1 MVQLLRKIPE
11 IIPKALG
18 IQNIPSNFATFANR
32 DVTKFFGTLGKRQTS
47 TNLLLDF
54 FSGKKSAENFTGL
67 THSEC
72 TEKFGWL
79 PKGL

>member
-18 IQNIPSNFATFANR
+18 IQNITSNFATFANR

-54 FSGKKSAENFTGL
+54 FFRKKISR
-67 THSEC
+67 
-72 TEKFGWL
+72 KFYWFNAL
-79 PKGL
+79 